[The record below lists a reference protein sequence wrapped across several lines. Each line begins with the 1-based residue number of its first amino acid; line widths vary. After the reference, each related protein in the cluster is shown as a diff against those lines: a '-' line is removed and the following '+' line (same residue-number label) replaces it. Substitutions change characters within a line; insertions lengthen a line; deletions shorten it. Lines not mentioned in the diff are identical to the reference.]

1 MIPYTPEETLTLYLD
16 GGYTKHAYKLMQAG
30 AKSRNANL
38 YPTYEALLKAKK
50 LYYPNRIHVSD
61 YSAHIHLQ
69 NMVNHIVTRII
80 ESFSRE
86 FQFDFTEE
94 QDQKITA
101 IYKWGCEGSSGH
113 STYRQGFV
121 NENNI
126 SDDTIHHQFHLTM
139 IDGKVFRALANS
151 SSQVCCICK
160 ASPKQMNN
168 INLVQTI
175 TSRTHLYE
183 LGLNE

>member
-1 MIPYTPEETLTLYLD
+1 MIPYTPEEALTLYLD

-50 LYYPNRIHVSD
+50 LCYPNRFHVSD

-101 IYKWGCEGSSGH
+101 IYKWGCEGSSAH

-126 SDDTIHHQFHLTM
+126 SDDSLF
-139 IDGKVFRALANS
+139 AL
-151 SSQVCCICK
+151 CK
-160 ASPKQMNN
+160 
-168 INLVQTI
+168 
-175 TSRTHLYE
+175 Y
-183 LGLNE
+183 

>member
-1 MIPYTPEETLTLYLD
+1 
-16 GGYTKHAYKLMQAG
+16 
-30 AKSRNANL
+30 
-38 YPTYEALLKAKK
+38 
-50 LYYPNRIHVSD
+50 
-61 YSAHIHLQ
+61 
-69 NMVNHIVTRII
+69 MVNHIVTRII

-126 SDDTIHHQFHLTM
+126 SDDSLFALCKYWDELAHCGKISGHIQLDTADHWRYYIFQKESADLLVVRLEVGYINSEITKIHTTKFENFEIHHQFHLTM
-139 IDGKVFRALANS
+139 IDGKVFSALANS

-168 INLVQTI
+168 IN
-175 TSRTHLYE
+175 
-183 LGLNE
+183 